1 MLSAVVRHKRL
12 LMDSTQQFLQQL
24 VNALSLG
31 TIYSLFALGY
41 ALVFSVLGVLN
52 LAHSAVF
59 TVGGVIGLLLVR
71 YLNVHIVVAFLGAM
85 IGAGLVGIAL
95 EWVAFRPLRRRN
107 APRISQLISSIGAA
121 ILIVNLT
128 QLLFVSLFG
137 RTEEYFPRGL
147 VPEQPI
153 TFGGLSIQPIRLI
166 ILAVSLALMLL
177 LQFIVRRTKLGLAMR
192 SVAFNQRTSRL
203 LGINVNGIFLFTF
216 FLAGAF
222 GGAGGLLYGLS
233 FTRITPFMGQDIA
246 LVGLTAI
253 VLGGMGS
260 IQGAVLG
267 GFLVAIFQTFS
278 IAVGGSSYRD
288 AIVFVILFLILLV
301 RPQGLLGQPE
311 QNRA

>member
-1 MLSAVVRHKRL
+1 
-12 LMDSTQQFLQQL
+12 MDAGQQFLQQL
-24 VNALSLG
+24 INALSLG

-59 TVGGVIGLLLVR
+59 TSGAVIGLLMVR
-71 YLNVHIVVAFLGAM
+71 YLGASVPVAFVGAM
-85 IGAGLVGIAL
+85 IGSGIVGIVL
-95 EWVAFRPLRRRN
+95 ELIAFRPLRRRN

-121 ILIVNLT
+121 IVIVNLT
-128 QLLFVSLFG
+128 QLLFQTLFA

-147 VPEQPI
+147 I
-153 TFGGLSIQPIRLI
+153 TEEPVILGSLSIQPIRI
-166 ILAVSLALMLL
+166 ISLVVALVLMAL
-177 LQFIVRRTKLGLAMR
+177 LQLLVRHTKLGLAMR
-192 SVAFNQRTSRL
+192 SVAYNQRTSRL
-203 LGINVNGIFLFTF
+203 LGIDVNGVFLFTF
-216 FLAGAF
+216 FLAGAL

-233 FTRITPFMGQDIA
+233 FTRVTPFMGQDIA
-246 LVGLTAI
+246 LLGLTAI

-267 GFLVAIFQTFS
+267 GFLVAIFQTLS
-278 IAVGGSSYRD
+278 IALGSSNYRD
-288 AIVFVILFLILLV
+288 AIVFILLFLILLV